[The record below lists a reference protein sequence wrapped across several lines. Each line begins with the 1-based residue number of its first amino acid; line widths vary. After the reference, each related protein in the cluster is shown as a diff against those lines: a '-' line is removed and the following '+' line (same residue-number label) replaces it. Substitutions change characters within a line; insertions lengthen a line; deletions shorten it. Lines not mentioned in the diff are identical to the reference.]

1 MYSPVDLYC
10 WHPDWCAAG
19 PGQFFVCDESL
30 IFRHYTKHHNPRPD
44 TVLPAVWWIVGE
56 GARREQSILIW
67 PPLVSSQLGICQ
79 FFSRAGGE
87 KGLCSDRL
95 EAVAFTRTKKIDYEQ
110 LYRHHPIGGERKTD
124 RKIHQWVS
132 ALLSCAQEWFT
143 LRLFATHH
151 FYTNEV

>member
-1 MYSPVDLYC
+1 MDR
-10 WHPDWCAAG
+10 G
-19 PGQFFVCDESL
+19 GGGE
-30 IFRHYTKHHNPRPD
+30 
-44 TVLPAVWWIVGE
+44 E
-56 GARREQSILIW
+56 GAVNTYLADT
-67 PPLVSSQLGICQ
+67 SQLGICQ

-132 ALLSCAQEWFT
+132 ALLSCAQE
-143 LRLFATHH
+143 
-151 FYTNEV
+151 